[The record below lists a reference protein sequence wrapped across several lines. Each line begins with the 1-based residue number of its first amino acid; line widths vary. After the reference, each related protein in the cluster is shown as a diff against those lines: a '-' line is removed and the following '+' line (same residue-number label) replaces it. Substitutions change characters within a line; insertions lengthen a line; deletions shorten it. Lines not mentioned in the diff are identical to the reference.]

1 MLLRSPSIAAVDHGA
16 NGVRAADAFD
26 GKAQKA
32 VAEQNFIAWDEV
44 LHEPFVADGNAVFV
58 ANDFI
63 GCERELVA
71 FAQRDAAVLE
81 GADAVLRPF
90 RIQHDGDG
98 QVQLLAQALDRF
110 NPGEVFGMV
119 TVRKIEP
126 GYVHARKE
134 HLAQRALR
142 FRTRGRWV
150 QMIFVLH

>member
-1 MLLRSPSIAAVDHGA
+1 M
-16 NGVRAADAFD
+16 
-26 GKAQKA
+26 
-32 VAEQNFIAWDEV
+32 
-44 LHEPFVADGNAVFV
+44 FV

-134 HLAQRALR
+134 HLAQRLFA
-142 FRTRGRWV
+142 FARGADGADDLCLAHKKPPNESGKRWANKV
-150 QMIFVLH
+150 RV